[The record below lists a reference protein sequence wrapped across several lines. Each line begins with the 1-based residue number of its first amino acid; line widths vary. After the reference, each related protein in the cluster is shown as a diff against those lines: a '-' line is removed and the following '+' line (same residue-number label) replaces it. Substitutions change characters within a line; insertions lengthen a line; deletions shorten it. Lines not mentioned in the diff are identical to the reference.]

1 VNNLIDEIKEHEG
14 YRSHAYRD
22 SERVWT
28 IGYGLNLEDGISE
41 PLAAKILEWIV
52 DERRDVLFRLFS
64 FWTSLTQARQEVL
77 VEMAYNLGVPRLLG
91 FRRMLAA
98 AKAGNVEAVCR
109 EMKESKWYGQVGA
122 RADRL
127 IEKYR
132 NG

>member
-1 VNNLIDEIKEHEG
+1 VNVL
-14 YRSHAYRD
+14 
-22 SERVWT
+22 T
-28 IGYGLNLEDGISE
+28 IGYGLNLDDGISE

-52 DERRDVLFRLFS
+52 DERRDVLSRLFP
-64 FWTSLTQARQEVL
+64 FWTSLAQARQEVL

-98 AKAGNVEAVCR
+98 AQAGNVEAVCR
-109 EMKESKWYGQVGA
+109 EMKESKWAVQVGD

-132 NG
+132 KG